1 MLEDVRSQMYQSKA
15 TQEAEMS
22 RLESRLTLKIDDSV
36 RNNEKFVS
44 SIYVYFTLWIKSL
57 FL

>member
-44 SIYVYFTLWIKSL
+44 LTYV
-57 FL
+57 